1 MSLNNQVTVY
11 GAYGHTG
18 RFVVAELYK
27 RGWKPVL
34 SGRDAA
40 KLKAMGDEYPAL
52 NTRVAKVEDPL
63 SLNAAVSDSS
73 AVINCAGPFLDTAA
87 PIIEAAIR
95 SRIHYLDVAAEQ
107 AAVLDVFERFK
118 TDDRVNGIVI
128 APAMAFYGGLGDL
141 MSTVAIGDW
150 ENADEICI
158 AVALNSWKPTRGT
171 RLTGQRNHGPR
182 FIFSKNKLERG
193 DLPPRRKWNFP
204 APFGEQEVEPL
215 PLSETIT
222 ISRHL
227 RTPEIRMYLNLAPL
241 SDLRNP
247 DTPAPK
253 ATDESGRSSQI
264 FLMDVIARRGGQERR
279 VVARGR
285 DIYAISAPIVVEAT
299 TRIVT
304 GSVSVKTRGV
314 VAAGE
319 LFDARDFL
327 NSLSPQYLALDPSS
341 VFRDSEGAESEDR

>member
-1 MSLNNQVTVY
+1 
-11 GAYGHTG
+11 
-18 RFVVAELYK
+18 
-27 RGWKPVL
+27 
-34 SGRDAA
+34 
-40 KLKAMGDEYPAL
+40 MGDEYPAL
-52 NTRVAKVEDPL
+52 STRVATVEDPL
-63 SLNAAVSDSS
+63 SLSAALSGSS

-95 SRIHYLDVAAEQ
+95 SRIHYLDIAAEQ

-118 TDDRVNGIVI
+118 SDARVAGIVI

-141 MSTVAIGDW
+141 MATVAIGDW

-158 AVALNSWKPTRGT
+158 AVALDSWKPTPGT

-182 FIFSKNKLERG
+182 LIFSKNKLERG

-204 APFGEQEVEPL
+204 EPFGEQEVEPL

-227 RTPEIRMYLNLAPL
+227 QTPEIRMYLNLASL

-253 ATDESGRSSQI
+253 SADESGRSSQT
-264 FLMDVIARRGGQERR
+264 FLMDVIARRRGQERR

-299 TRIVT
+299 TRIVM
-304 GSVSVKTRGV
+304 GSVSVSGKTRGV

-319 LFDARDFL
+319 AFDAHDFL
-327 NSLSPQYLALDPSS
+327 NSLAPQYLALDQDPSS
-341 VFRDSEGAESEDR
+341 VFRDSERPGSEDR